1 MDVDEATFEQEVLQR
16 SHETPVVV
24 DFWAAWCG
32 PCKQLA
38 PALEGAVD
46 RRGGEVVLAKVDID
60 ANPGLAQRY
69 RVMSIPLV
77 KGFRDGQEVAEFVGA
92 QPPESIE
99 RFLGQLVPSR
109 ADRLVAEGDE
119 ASLREALI
127 REPSHTGARIA
138 LARLLLDESRSDE
151 VEEVLDPVAFD
162 SVAAGILARI
172 QLAQVDQPDVSAG
185 LAALDR
191 GQTEQA
197 LGHLVDAVRVGDA
210 DLKER
215 VRALTV
221 GIFGELGD
229 QHPLTTRFRR
239 RLAQALY

>member
-16 SHETPVVV
+16 SHELPVVV

-38 PALEGAVD
+38 PALEAAVD

-77 KGFRDGQEVAEFVGA
+77 KGFRDGQEAAEFIGA

-99 RFLGQLVPSR
+99 RFLGQLVPSQ
-109 ADRLVAEGDE
+109 ADQLVAEGDE

-127 REPSHTGARIA
+127 REPSHTEARIA
-138 LARLLLDESRSDE
+138 LARLLLDEGRS
-151 VEEVLDPVAFD
+151 EEVAEVLEPVAFD
-162 SVAAGILARI
+162 NVAAGILARI
-172 QLAQVDQPDVSAG
+172 RLAEVDQPDVSAG
-185 LAALDR
+185 LAALER